1 MIWSRIEWNSLYN
14 NTMWWQLFLLIIFTR
29 FLAEISLFWA
39 LSFATKSI
47 KQSKIWIFTGLITS
61 LDSQDKSNAFTNSEL
76 PNNYVNNNEP
86 QVQPGQNKGLYL
98 MLDAHSDLF
107 SASSV
112 DSDNEGFVGLVHPK
126 GAFPFTMLEGFT
138 IRPG

>member
-1 MIWSRIEWNSLYN
+1 MSKPV
-14 NTMWWQLFLLIIFTR
+14 LFV
-29 FLAEISLFWA
+29 S
-39 LSFATKSI
+39 
-47 KQSKIWIFTGLITS
+47 GLITS

-76 PNNYVNNNEP
+76 PNNYVNSGEP

>member
-1 MIWSRIEWNSLYN
+1 MIHRVWINLKDKCTVSSSKYDQKIRVI
-14 NTMWWQLFLLIIFTR
+14 
-29 FLAEISLFWA
+29 
-39 LSFATKSI
+39 
-47 KQSKIWIFTGLITS
+47 QSKNLIFLKGLLTS

-76 PNNYVNNNEP
+76 PNSYVNGGEP
-86 QVQPGQNKGLYL
+86 LVQPGQNKGLYL

-112 DSDNEGFVGLVHPK
+112 DSDNEGFIGLIHPK
-126 GAFPFTMLEGFT
+126 GAFPFTMLEGFN